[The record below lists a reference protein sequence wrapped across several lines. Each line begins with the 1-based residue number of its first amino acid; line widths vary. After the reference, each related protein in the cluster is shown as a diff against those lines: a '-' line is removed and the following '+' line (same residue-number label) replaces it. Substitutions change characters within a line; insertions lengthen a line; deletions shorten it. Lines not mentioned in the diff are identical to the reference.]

1 MEHYDFLKEYPD
13 APWEVGVCD
22 ESGVDTKAYVFAK
35 REYPKSFCVAE
46 VREKYIGHA
55 LPTAQRIVACV
66 NACAGIHTDTL
77 SGGVVSELLQALD
90 ACVRE
95 LKDATE
101 YGEKLLSERRSDHN
115 AGRWDLAARE
125 AEVILAKWNGWK
137 VRL

>member
-1 MEHYDFLKEYPD
+1 MRRVSE
-13 APWEVGVCD
+13 D
-22 ESGVDTKAYVFAK
+22 ESGKCSA
-35 REYPKSFCVAE
+35 SAE
-46 VREKYIGHA
+46 IQHCHRLLDE
-55 LPTAQRIVACV
+55 
-66 NACAGIHTDTL
+66 AGIGRPQCAVAVRVQLLINSKNDAIKEAARLARMQSVHTT
-77 SGGVVSELLQALD
+77 ELLQVLD

>member
-66 NACAGIHTDTL
+66 NACAGIPSDTL
-77 SGGVVSELLQALD
+77 ECVDIARALEALQWIFDGIAAGEDLD
-90 ACVRE
+90 GPKVMHGLAE
-95 LKDATE
+95 ATMAIKGDE
-101 YGEKLLSERRSDHN
+101 
-115 AGRWDLAARE
+115 
-125 AEVILAKWNGWK
+125 
-137 VRL
+137 